1 MRILLA
7 WELGGGLGHMSILVR
22 VARRLRLRGHDVL
35 FAVKDVGTAHLLLDA
50 EGFRYVQCPQ
60 TQGSA
65 KRKKEPAGFAD
76 ILAGAGFADSRVLS
90 GLVRSWQNLFGLFGP
105 DAVVIQYAP
114 SALVAAR
121 LSGVPCLGLHTGFE
135 APPENEPFPCFRPW
149 LGLTWEKLLETER
162 VVLGTINDIRKLH
175 GSAGFS
181 RLWQAMKCDSNLLAT
196 FPEFDH
202 YQGRTGGRYI
212 GSLFMN
218 DDGVDIRWPDGGD
231 FRAFVYVK
239 PDSGTTLILK
249 TLLERGASVVAFIP
263 GHNGETKHVLRH
275 ARLRISSARIRLS
288 SLLPDMDLSVTHANH
303 GTLSALFL
311 AGVPMVSIPT
321 TIEQWMLSACVQRLG
336 IGMSCMRNKLPTE
349 FPQAVER
356 LCAETAFQEE
366 AARRAALYAGYDQG
380 HVLDRLVTTIE
391 RLPEWSR
398 NTRDATSSEPP
409 ADEDRRTNRKGNG
422 A

>member
-7 WELGGGLGHMSILVR
+7 WELGGNLGHLSILGL
-22 VARRLRLRGHDVL
+22 VARRMREAGHDVL
-35 FAVKDVGTAHLLLDA
+35 FAVKDVATAHHLLDA

-60 TQGSA
+60 AQGGA
-65 KRKKEPAGFAD
+65 KRKRDPVGFAD
-76 ILAGAGFADSRVLS
+76 ILAGAGFADSRVLF
-90 GLVRSWQNLFGLFGP
+90 GLVRSWQNLFGLYDP
-105 DAVVIQYAP
+105 DAVLVQYAP

-121 LSGVPCLGLHTGFE
+121 LSGIPCLGLHTGFE
-135 APPENEPFPCFRPW
+135 APPDIEPFPCFRPW
-149 LGLTWEKLLETER
+149 LGLSREKLLEAER
-162 VVLGTINDIRKLH
+162 VVLGTINDIHRLH

-212 GSLFMN
+212 GSLFLN

-249 TLLERGASVVAFIP
+249 TLLDRGASVVAFIP
-263 GHNGETKHVLRH
+263 CHDGETMHALRH
-275 ARLRISSARIRLS
+275 ARLRISPARIRLS

-311 AGVPMVSIPT
+311 AGVQMVTIPT
-321 TIEQWMLSACVQRLG
+321 SIEQWMLSACVERLG
-336 IGMSCMRNKLPTE
+336 IGIRCTRARLAAE

-356 LCAETAFQEE
+356 LCAETAFQAE
-366 AARRAALYAGYDQG
+366 AARRAVLYAGYDQG
-380 HVLDRLVTTIE
+380 HVLDRLMSTIE

-398 NTRDATSSEPP
+398 KNRDAASSGPA
-409 ADEDRRTNRKGNG
+409 ADEDRRTNRKGN
-422 A
+422 AA